1 MLGMDQVRS
10 DRSSKGVDPER
21 LRMLSKRASSLFTGQ
36 SVPLTD
42 AVVSVLREESDL
54 NQDHVKRV
62 VEMTNNAAYG
72 EQEAL
77 TKNAGHKVINFPE
90 GPADPEKVIQQL
102 RSENRGGVMKTA
114 ANKRLL
120 GSERYIPGQDG
131 LAARPMVK
139 TASAARKLDYP
150 YKDPYREL
158 FDVQEKLAA
167 ARDELVSR
175 LARLQVT
182 YDEATEAMCKEAR
195 ELVLSGHSPVEVSR
209 VYIERAP
216 SVDFTK
222 LALKAVR
229 DHVTDIPAQPL
240 SKLAG
245 GSINPKHPLCTT
257 FDTFVKVATDLFT
270 TLTAVEDVKGQ
281 LELVDQE
288 VKQAVQ

>member
-1 MLGMDQVRS
+1 MRRVFFAR
-10 DRSSKGVDPER
+10 V
-21 LRMLSKRASSLFTGQ
+21 LSKRASSLFTGQ

-54 NQDHVKRV
+54 NQEHVKRV
-62 VEMTNNAAYG
+62 VEMTNNAAYS
-72 EQEAL
+72 EQEEF
-77 TKNAGHKVINFPE
+77 TKNAGHKVINFPQ

-114 ANKRLL
+114 ANKRLM
-120 GSERYIPGQDG
+120 GSERFIPGQDG

-139 TASAARKLDYP
+139 TASAVRKPDYP
-150 YKDPYREL
+150 YIDPYREL
-158 FDVQEKLAA
+158 FDLKEKLAS

-182 YDEATEAMCKEAR
+182 YDEATDAMCKEAR
-195 ELVLSGHSPVEVSR
+195 DLVLSGYSPVEVSR
-209 VYIERAP
+209 VYVERAP
-216 SVDFTK
+216 SIEFTK

-229 DHVTDIPAQPL
+229 DRVTDIPAQPL

-245 GSINPKHPLCTT
+245 GPINPRHPLCTT

-270 TLTAVEDVKGQ
+270 TLTAVEDVKEQ
-281 LELVDQE
+281 LELVSRE
-288 VKQAVQ
+288 VKQVVQ